1 MNPTHKNTVRT
12 GLFAVLLAVV
22 AFPLIAIAADAATVA
37 APVPAAP
44 FSWASLLNAQ
54 ALSGLAAVVGAVWG
68 FWKHTQ
74 ATGLR
79 KALGA
84 AVVGVEQFSLTP
96 EGAAVGDK
104 LKSIIQA
111 KAAEHPTT
119 AAILAD
125 AVHALT
131 PAVQAQV
138 AALTAVPATTPATP

>member
-1 MNPTHKNTVRT
+1 MKTTTRLFFILAA
-12 GLFAVLLAVV
+12 LFALCSLAH
-22 AFPLIAIAADAATVA
+22 AADAVA
-37 APVPAAP
+37 AAPAAAP
-44 FSWASLLNAQ
+44 FSWASLLNEQ
-54 ALSGLAAVVGAVWG
+54 VLTGIAAVVGAVWG

-111 KAAEHPTT
+111 KAAEHPKT
-119 AAILAD
+119 AAVLSD
-125 AVHALT
+125 VVNALT

-138 AALTAVPATTPATP
+138 AALTAVPADKPAA